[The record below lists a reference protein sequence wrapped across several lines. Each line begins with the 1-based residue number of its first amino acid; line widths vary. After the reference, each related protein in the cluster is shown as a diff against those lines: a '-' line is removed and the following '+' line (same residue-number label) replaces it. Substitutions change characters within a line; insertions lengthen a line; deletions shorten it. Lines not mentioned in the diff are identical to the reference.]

1 MSITLHTVDNG
12 VVNAINDAKYY
23 EKLTNSAC
31 GLVEGGVVTIVSA
44 NTLHI
49 TSGWGIILGRLFT
62 INAEDINVETS
73 ASGTVNGRLKMVI
86 DLSNPDTPISFAS
99 EARSSLPALTQ
110 EDLNNGGF
118 VYEFALATYDIDELN
133 ATNIVSNTPISITP
147 ALRADYVAK
156 ADKYNMYHRGDDP
169 ITAVANDTTVNWK
182 SLGTGIF
189 HYKTANCL
197 TDQPSQYGYIINL
210 VTPNGTSDVGQIW
223 MVMSTGKMYYRGG
236 NNNGWNGTWK
246 PLWAGTMS
254 LSGTTLTITSL

>member
-1 MSITLHTVDNG
+1 MSIQLHTVDNG

-49 TSGWGIILGRLFT
+49 TAGWGIILGRLFT

-110 EDLNNGGF
+110 EDLNNGGY
-118 VYEFALATYDIDELN
+118 VYEYALATYSIDELN

-147 ALRADYVAK
+147 ATSSDLAGYVPTT
-156 ADKYNMYHRGDDP
+156 R
-169 ITAVANDTTVNWK
+169 TVNGNALTGNVTVTRDQISGIVK
-182 SLGTGIF
+182 SNTTST
-189 HYKTANCL
+189 KTL
-197 TDQPSQYGYIINL
+197 
-210 VTPNGTSDVGQIW
+210 
-223 MVMSTGKMYYRGG
+223 
-236 NNNGWNGTWK
+236 
-246 PLWAGTMS
+246 TMS
-254 LSGTTLTITSL
+254 LSNGVLTITYN

>member
-31 GLVEGGVVTIVSA
+31 GMVEGGVVTIVSA

-49 TSGWGIILGRLFT
+49 TAGWGIILGRLFT
-62 INAEDINVETS
+62 ITAEDINVETS

-118 VYEFALATYDIDELN
+118 VYEYALATYSIDELN
-133 ATNIVSNTPISITP
+133 ATNITSNTPINITP
-147 ALRADYVAK
+147 ASGAVVKSDTS
-156 ADKYNMYHRGDDP
+156 ADK
-169 ITAVANDTTVNWK
+169 T
-182 SLGTGIF
+182 L
-189 HYKTANCL
+189 
-197 TDQPSQYGYIINL
+197 
-210 VTPNGTSDVGQIW
+210 
-223 MVMSTGKMYYRGG
+223 
-236 NNNGWNGTWK
+236 
-246 PLWAGTMS
+246 TMS
-254 LSGTTLTITSL
+254 LSGTTLTISYQ

>member
-1 MSITLHTVDNG
+1 MSIQLHTVDNG

-118 VYEFALATYDIDELN
+118 VYEYALATYSIDELN

-147 ALRADYVAK
+147 VSAG
-156 ADKYNMYHRGDDP
+156 DKNVTRYRGQNP
-169 ITAVANDTTVNWK
+169 ITSVTDDTVPNWK
-182 SLGTGIF
+182 AFGQGIWLFTQSNRLNNQPRQYGILVNYTGSSEIVQMWLSAGGGLQMYIRSGNGSGWSNTWKQAFLGTM
-189 HYKTANCL
+189 T
-197 TDQPSQYGYIINL
+197 
-210 VTPNGTSDVGQIW
+210 
-223 MVMSTGKMYYRGG
+223 
-236 NNNGWNGTWK
+236 
-246 PLWAGTMS
+246 

>member
-31 GLVEGGVVTIVSA
+31 GMVEGGVVTIVSA

-49 TSGWGIILGRLFT
+49 TAGWGIILGRLFT

-73 ASGTVNGRLKMVI
+73 RSGTVNGRLKMVI
-86 DLSNPDTPISFAS
+86 DLSIPDTPISFAS

-118 VYEFALATYDIDELN
+118 VYEYALATYSIDELN
-133 ATNIVSNTPISITP
+133 ATNITSNTPISITP
-147 ALRADYVAK
+147 VSAG
-156 ADKYNMYHRGDDP
+156 DKNVMSYRGQNPIASVTDD
-169 ITAVANDTTVNWK
+169 TVANWK
-182 SLGTGIF
+182 AFGQGIWLF
-189 HYKTANCL
+189 TQSNRL
-197 TDQPSQYGYIINL
+197 NSQPRQYGILVSYTGSSEVVQMWLSAGGGLQMYIRSG
-210 VTPNGTSDVGQIW
+210 NGS
-223 MVMSTGKMYYRGG
+223 
-236 NNNGWNGTWK
+236 GWSNTWK
-246 PLWAGTMS
+246 QVFLGTMS